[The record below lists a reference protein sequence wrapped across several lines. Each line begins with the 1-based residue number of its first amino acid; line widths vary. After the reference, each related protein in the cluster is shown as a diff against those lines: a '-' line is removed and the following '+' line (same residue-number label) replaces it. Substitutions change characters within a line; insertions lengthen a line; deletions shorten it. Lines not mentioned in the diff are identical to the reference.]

1 MEREPL
7 PRFCQHKSRVGNTLI
22 LQLDWDQ
29 PKTEIHRFKATSIK
43 VGEPPQNDLPHLI
56 DAHTVTSGLDVNVI
70 PRSSAPFLFFM
81 VELHTSQFKDY
92 KRHIILSQN
101 KLKL

>member
-29 PKTEIHRFKATSIK
+29 PKTEIHCFKATSIK
-43 VGEPPQNDLPHLI
+43 VGEAPTERPSSPQRCAYSNFRSRCKCHPEVICPVSFFHGR
-56 DAHTVTSGLDVNVI
+56 VTHQSVRGL
-70 PRSSAPFLFFM
+70 
-81 VELHTSQFKDY
+81 
-92 KRHIILSQN
+92 
-101 KLKL
+101 